1 LIQKYPGSDI
11 NQKKGGIIMQA
22 NPMVNDLFTT
32 LRKRRACRNFDSSKT
47 VPNELLERLIYAAH
61 RAPTGGNIP
70 YRFIIVVKD
79 PIQLKMVKL
88 VSQGLYGNPPILF
101 VICTRTR
108 IGNEVLTKID
118 IDECTRY
125 DAGAAAE
132 NIVLAAYSLGL
143 AASFVKSY
151 SEVGVARVLELPAD
165 TRTEL
170 IVTIGYPSKE
180 PPPQKKS
187 ASAKETFLD
196 KYGVTWRSD

>member
-1 LIQKYPGSDI
+1 
-11 NQKKGGIIMQA
+11 MQA
-22 NPMVNDLFTT
+22 NPMVNDLFAA
-32 LRKRRACRNFDSSKT
+32 LRKRRACRNFDSKT

-88 VSQGLYGNPPILF
+88 VSQGLYGNPPVLF

-118 IDECTRY
+118 IDECTKY

-151 SEVGVARVLELPAD
+151 
-165 TRTEL
+165 
-170 IVTIGYPSKE
+170 
-180 PPPQKKS
+180 
-187 ASAKETFLD
+187 
-196 KYGVTWRSD
+196 